1 MPCSGILQVH
11 LLLSNCWQGYRRS
24 GGIIHCRSGD
34 EQFDSVA
41 TLPQHLSNLLTAQ
54 TVQVSVPD
62 TQDVI
67 TTAQATI
74 LQDRVRKE
82 RERERF

>member
-1 MPCSGILQVH
+1 MYSVCAMPCSGILQVH
-11 LLLSNCWQGYRRS
+11 LLLSNCWQGYRRR
-24 GGIIHCRSGD
+24 GGFIHGCSSD

-41 TLPQHLSNLLTAQ
+41 ALPQHLSNLLTAQ

-67 TTAQATI
+67 ATAQATV
-74 LQDRVRKE
+74 L
-82 RERERF
+82 